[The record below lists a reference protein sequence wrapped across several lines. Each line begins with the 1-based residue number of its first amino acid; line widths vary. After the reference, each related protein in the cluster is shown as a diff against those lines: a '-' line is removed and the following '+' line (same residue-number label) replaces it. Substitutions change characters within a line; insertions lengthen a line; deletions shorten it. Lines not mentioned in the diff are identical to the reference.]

1 MTDKPGSNQMKVNID
16 LDPEIALGS
25 YVNMAMVNHTETEV
39 TIDFI
44 YVQPQEPKGSVR
56 ARIITS
62 PKHAKRL
69 LAALSENIRQF
80 EQKFGPIDGPTLA
93 GGARAQR
100 RQLTGIGQDSLRS
113 PPTPIRKITETRRTD
128 TVRPQPPRG

>member
-1 MTDKPGSNQMKVNID
+1 MKVSID
-16 LDPEIALGS
+16 LDPEIANGR

-44 YVQPQEPKGSVR
+44 YVQPQEPKGNVR

-69 LAALSENIRQF
+69 LTALAENLRQY
-80 EQKFGPIDGPTLA
+80 EQKFGPVDPPVVAI
-93 GGARAQR
+93 
-100 RQLTGIGQDSLRS
+100 S
-113 PPTPIRKITETRRTD
+113 PGSSD
-128 TVRPQPPRG
+128 MN